1 MKKHFVL
8 VLAIFSLAIG
18 LTAQIVAD
26 PKPAK
31 ARKIETLQKQK
42 EELNNELK
50 KSTNFNITSL
60 SEVEKERVRR
70 ENDKLTSIIV
80 DLNTQI
86 DTEEKTPSS
95 STSWMD
101 NVALEYSADGK
112 SQASTNLTKIY
123 LKLSKNF
130 YLPLII
136 SLGASGDGI
145 FPSAKSNET
154 GSENKDTYFNILN
167 PKGGSVNISLW
178 KDTLVRGFLNKA
190 EYDYGIDLA
199 GQLSLRL
206 INGQDINTKEAFA
219 FPNLYANLGA
229 RAKIPAIY
237 ENDLE
242 AGYLLL
248 MAKFVA
254 SHTFEKDAMRIFGP
268 EMPNLLLGL
277 SLEAVLDIPNVF
289 FIKAGYYVYF
299 NKGNFQSIN
308 GVKIS
313 IDKAF
318 KK

>member
-42 EELNNELK
+42 EELNKLNK
-50 KSTNFNITSL
+50 GINVNITSL
-60 SEVEKERVRR
+60 PDVEKERARK
-70 ENDKLTSIIV
+70 EIDKLTSEIV

-101 NVALEYSADGK
+101 NVALEYSTDGK

-154 GSENKDTYFNILN
+154 SSENKGTYFNILN

-178 KDTLVRGFLNKA
+178 KDTLVRGFLNKE

-199 GQLSLRL
+199 GQFSLRL

-237 ENDLE
+237 ENNLE

-254 SHTFEKDAMRIFGP
+254 SHMFEKDVIRIFGP